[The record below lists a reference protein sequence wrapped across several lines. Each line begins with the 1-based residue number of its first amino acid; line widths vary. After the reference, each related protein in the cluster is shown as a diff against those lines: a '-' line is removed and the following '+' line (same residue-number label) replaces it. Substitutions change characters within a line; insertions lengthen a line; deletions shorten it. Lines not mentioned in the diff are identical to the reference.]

1 MPTAVMQ
8 PYFQQLARLKQ
19 QATAQAKIIVN
30 ELKGEIIPYITER
43 QLFDRG
49 IDGQGKRLKP
59 YSPFTIAI
67 KKQKGEV
74 YNRTTLLDTG
84 DFYEGFTLIAQ
95 NDEMIFYS
103 SDYKTPE
110 LVSKYGKDI
119 FTLTVEHNTEIN
131 DKIILPR
138 LIEWLLNSIEI

>member
-8 PYFQQLARLKQ
+8 PYFRQLATLKRM
-19 QATAQAKIIVN
+19 ATAQAKVIVK
-30 ELKGEIIPYITER
+30 ELEKEIIPYITDK

-84 DFYEGFTLIAQ
+84 DFYEGFHLITQ

-103 SDYKTPE
+103 SDKKASE
-110 LVSKYGKDI
+110 LKSKYGKDI
-119 FTLTVEHNTEIN
+119 FLLTVEHNTEIN
-131 DKIILPR
+131 QKLILPR
-138 LIEWLLNSIEI
+138 LVEWLLNNLEI

>member
-49 IDGQGKRLKP
+49 IDGQGKRLEP

-138 LIEWLLNSIEI
+138 LIERLLNSIEI